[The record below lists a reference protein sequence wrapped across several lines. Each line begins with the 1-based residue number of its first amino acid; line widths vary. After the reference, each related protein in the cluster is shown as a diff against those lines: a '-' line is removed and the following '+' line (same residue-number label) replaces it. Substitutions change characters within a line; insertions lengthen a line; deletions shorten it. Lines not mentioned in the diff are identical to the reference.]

1 LTDILGFVTADA
13 KPDER
18 DPAIG
23 LCAGCVYA
31 RRIESAR
38 ESVFFMCELSA
49 TDPNFPKYLR
59 LPVIKCSGYV
69 KKLEV
74 KPIAPR

>member
-1 LTDILGFVTADA
+1 MTAGE
-13 KPDER
+13 KPQTEE
-18 DPAIG
+18 PAIG

-49 TDPNFPKYLR
+49 TDPNFPKYPR
-59 LPVIKCSGYV
+59 LPVIECPGY
-69 KKLEV
+69 
-74 KPIAPR
+74 APNA